1 MTHSLSRLAL
11 ILRPKPRHRREPC
24 PALKQINAG
33 RTLTSA
39 NSQEK
44 TVDDSIEIISDED
57 GLVLIGEPN
66 AIERF
71 LHSEGLTEESTAQTA
86 EVPLAALG
94 ALGQLAGA
102 GMESSG
108 RWVEL
113 TKESAAIARKY
124 PLMKD
129 SVTGLRMG
137 VARTAGGQTGHLLR
151 FASVGSMMNP
161 TTIASIGTMMN
172 QMALQKSIDQLGEYL
187 AEIDEKVEDVLRN
200 QQDAVL
206 ADMIGVDFVI
216 DDAMTG
222 RASSGRV
229 DEVTWSKVQAT
240 SATLARTQGYAL
252 RQVEGLAQ
260 KLEKKMKLGE
270 LADATQSIEPKVREW
285 LAVIAHCLQLQDTLD
300 VLELDRVLDAALE
313 EANQKRL
320 ALRAIREN
328 RIERIAGST
337 GNLIE
342 RMEAAVTRANGKVL
356 LQPIPARAVVR
367 ASNGVGEAV
376 GRFHRRVGIEHWHA
390 ATDAKRWTAA
400 VGEFRDRAIE
410 EGTEVLGAARE
421 LGSSAVERARLA
433 TGRVAAEVA
442 KRALR
447 DRDGV
452 QAIAP
457 PKAEE
462 TD

>member
-1 MTHSLSRLAL
+1 M
-11 ILRPKPRHRREPC
+11 
-24 PALKQINAG
+24 
-33 RTLTSA
+33 
-39 NSQEK
+39 
-44 TVDDSIEIISDED
+44 DDSIEIISDED
-57 GLVLIGEPN
+57 GFVVIGEPN

-71 LHSEGLTEESTAQTA
+71 LHGEGLAAEPPAQA
-86 EVPLAALG
+86 ADVSLEALG
-94 ALGQLAGA
+94 VLGQLAGA

-108 RWVEL
+108 RWVKL

-129 SVTGLRMG
+129 SVSGLSMG

-151 FASVGSMMNP
+151 FASVGSMLNP
-161 TTIASIGTMMN
+161 TTIASIGTIMN

-216 DDAMTG
+216 EDAMTG

-229 DEVTWSKVQAT
+229 DEATWSKVQGT

-252 RQVEGLAQ
+252 RQLDGLAQ

-270 LADATQSIEPKVREW
+270 LADATQAIEPKVREW

-300 VLELDRVLDAALE
+300 VLELDRVLDAAPE
-313 EANQKRL
+313 DANQKRL

-337 GNLIE
+337 GKLIE
-342 RMEAAVTRANGKVL
+342 RMDTAVTRANGKVL

-367 ASNGVGEAV
+367 ASNGVGAAV
-376 GRFHRRVGIEHWHA
+376 GRFHQRIGVESAHA
-390 ATDAKRWTAA
+390 GTEAKRWTAA
-400 VGEFRDRAIE
+400 VGEFRDKALE
-410 EGTEVLGAARE
+410 EGSEGLDAAKA
-421 LGSSAVERARLA
+421 LGSSAIERARLA
-433 TGRVAAEVA
+433 TGRVAAGVA
-442 KRALR
+442 ERALR
-447 DRDGV
+447 DRGTME
-452 QAIAP
+452 AIQQPGAS
-457 PKAEE
+457 ENE
-462 TD
+462 

>member
-1 MTHSLSRLAL
+1 M
-11 ILRPKPRHRREPC
+11 
-24 PALKQINAG
+24 
-33 RTLTSA
+33 
-39 NSQEK
+39 
-44 TVDDSIEIISDED
+44 DDSIEIISDED
-57 GLVLIGEPN
+57 GFVVIGEPN

-71 LHSEGLTEESTAQTA
+71 LHREGLAEEPPA
-86 EVPLAALG
+86 EAADASLAALG
-94 ALGQLAGA
+94 VLGQLAGA

-108 RWVEL
+108 RWVKL

-129 SVTGLRMG
+129 SVTGLSMG
-137 VARTAGGQTGHLLR
+137 VARTTGGQTGHLLR
-151 FASVGSMMNP
+151 FASVGSMLNP
-161 TTIASIGTMMN
+161 TTIASIGTIMN

-187 AEIDEKVEDVLRN
+187 AEIDEKVEDLLRN

-216 DDAMTG
+216 EDAMTG

-229 DEVTWSKVQAT
+229 DEATWSKVQGT

-252 RQVEGLAQ
+252 RQLDGLVQ

-270 LADATQSIEPKVREW
+270 LADATQAIEPKVREW

-300 VLELDRVLDAALE
+300 VLELDRVLDAAPE
-313 EANQKRL
+313 DANQKRL

-337 GNLIE
+337 KKLIE
-342 RMEAAVTRANGKVL
+342 RMDIAVTRANGKVL

-376 GRFHRRVGIEHWHA
+376 RQFHERVGVAHEHA
-390 ATDAKRWTAA
+390 STDAKRWRVA
-400 VGEFRDRAIE
+400 VGEFRERAIE
-410 EGTEVLGAARE
+410 EGTEGL
-421 LGSSAVERARLA
+421 SSAVTLSTSAVRNARLA
-433 TGRVAAEVA
+433 AGRVAAGFAE
-442 KRALR
+442 RALR
-447 DRDGV
+447 
-452 QAIAP
+452 
-457 PKAEE
+457 E
-462 TD
+462 TDGAAALEERQAGEEQP